1 MYVTIEMQ
9 PICSNQRNIKWI
21 IEQQSQAC
29 KYLKCSSKK
38 KQTKLIVTFYSK
50 KSNGKIDKK
59 WFQSHTFI
67 FVYKTS
73 ALKALKKI
81 LLSFLPRITTTSN
94 KLELNKY
101 IVI

>member
-1 MYVTIEMQ
+1 MQ
-9 PICSNQRNIKWI
+9 PIWSNQRNIERI

-38 KQTKLIVTFYSK
+38 KQTKFIVTFYLK
-50 KSNGKIDKK
+50 KPNDKIDKK

-73 ALKALKKI
+73 ALKALKEI
-81 LLSFLPRITTTSN
+81 LLSFLPITTTSN
-94 KLELNKY
+94 KLELKKY